1 MPGAYRS
8 SPASPSL
15 PPAPC
20 STLSAAYCGSCSLL
34 FRVIYAAA
42 WLQPPA
48 LQTPPASLAFVA
60 AGHSLSVAGRSTQA
74 LARGPS
80 VVAPAPVPDCRLFRP
95 AIPVSAQHGNLGGCC
110 TQIVATPRTFRA
122 AYFSCPMNF
131 KQAGSTNS
139 TTRARG
145 CCRIHASGVCAA
157 RLQSLECCAAAGTL
171 RPAAEFVGHLDY
183 TASETFLRPETTD
196 EREPWRVVDA
206 SQRYLACVFGTCG
219 PACAFC
225 TRVQPGSGIGV
236 SLRSVEY
243 SPFLVGVEW
252 RRVLTFSSLA
262 ATLRRHRSA
271 RSYRIGVTTCW
282 TWKEESCTLR
292 CGPEEPVT
300 LSGPAG
306 SFSVPADLYSGSV
319 QLRVRGLG
327 RDRPGAA
334 VFRAYFQRKQLEPSS
349 PCDVTVRTLG
359 WSVVRLSWK
368 SRQHAQLDGFQ
379 VRWCRADSTLPH
391 GCSELQL
398 PRNVSSV
405 VLMGLV
411 PFIRYKYTLRSFKG
425 DPNGSDVLFSMSA
438 TATRRDRL
446 SFELFLY
453 TEMLVVFFLA
463 GALTLV
469 ALLTI
474 GFILMRALGLTTFL
488 DVEPNDLVAGPGGA
502 RECQA
507 QGDHRRHVPGVAAR
521 RRRGAAAA
529 PLPRVRSRGDS

>member
-1 MPGAYRS
+1 MD
-8 SPASPSL
+8 
-15 PPAPC
+15 
-20 STLSAAYCGSCSLL
+20 
-34 FRVIYAAA
+34 V
-42 WLQPPA
+42 
-48 LQTPPASLAFVA
+48 
-60 AGHSLSVAGRSTQA
+60 
-74 LARGPS
+74 
-80 VVAPAPVPDCRLFRP
+80 
-95 AIPVSAQHGNLGGCC
+95 
-110 TQIVATPRTFRA
+110 
-122 AYFSCPMNF
+122 
-131 KQAGSTNS
+131 
-139 TTRARG
+139 
-145 CCRIHASGVCAA
+145 
-157 RLQSLECCAAAGTL
+157 
-171 RPAAEFVGHLDY
+171 
-183 TASETFLRPETTD
+183 
-196 EREPWRVVDA
+196 

-219 PACAFC
+219 TACAFC

-262 ATLRRHRSA
+262 ATLRRRHSAHR
-271 RSYRIGVTTCW
+271 YRIGVTTCW
-282 TWKEESCTLR
+282 SWKEESCTLQ

-334 VFRAYFQRKQLEPSS
+334 VFRAHFRRKELEPSR

-368 SRQHAQLDGFQ
+368 ARPHAQLDGFE
-379 VRWCRADSTLPH
+379 VHWCRADSALPR
-391 GCSELQL
+391 GCSDLHL

-411 PFIRYKYTLRSFKG
+411 PFIRYKYSLRSFRG
-425 DPNGSDVLFSMSA
+425 DPNSSDVLFSMPT

-453 TEMLVVFFLA
+453 TEMLVVFLLA

-488 DVEPNDLVAGPGGA
+488 DVEPNEMAAGPGGA
-502 RECQA
+502 RESQA
-507 QGDHRRHVPGVAAR
+507 QGDHRRHVPGVAR
-521 RRRGAAAA
+521 RRRAAAA
-529 PLPRVRSRGDS
+529 AALPRVRSRGDS